1 MSLTF
6 VEEIPAST
14 HPARRGKWAKVAEE
28 LKKNPGKAAV
38 VAELPFETAE
48 EKKRMTERAGGI
60 SSRLRAYGAQGT
72 MRTASDEGI
81 IRVYGQAA

>member
-6 VEEIPAST
+6 VNEIPAST
-14 HPARRGKWAKVAEE
+14 RPAVRGKWAKVAEQLRE
-28 LKKNPGKAAV
+28 NPGKVAI
-38 VAELPFETAE
+38 VAELPFETPE

-72 MRTASDEGI
+72 MRTASDEGV
-81 IRVYGQAA
+81 IRVYGQAV